1 MCVIENIPDKF
12 PSIYNSQYKKQID
25 VKLYNQI
32 PYREIETWLKETTD
46 CEDDCIS
53 YSTIGKY
60 ARYVKQHG
68 GFEQL
73 IKPEDLQQEDITYS
87 QLFQKAINV
96 SYVQLDELHGANLVN
111 LLNHIFKHALPMH
124 IKLDADVDGKIEKKV
139 THNLLEKVKQNR
151 EGLNDIS
158 SD

>member
-1 MCVIENIPDKF
+1 M
-12 PSIYNSQYKKQID
+12 
-25 VKLYNQI
+25 KLYNQI
-32 PYREIETWLKETTD
+32 PYREIANWLKETTD

-53 YSTIGKY
+53 HSTIGKY
-60 ARYVKQHG
+60 ARYVKERG

-73 IKPEDLQQEDITYS
+73 INTEDLRKEDITYS

-96 SYVQLDELHGANLVN
+96 SYVQLDELNGANLVN
-111 LLNHIFKHALPMH
+111 LLNNIFKHALPMH
-124 IKLDADVDGKIEKKV
+124 ITLDASIDGKIEKKV

-151 EGLNDIS
+151 AEFNDLS